1 MNGIWSKD
9 WNPMSFCP
17 FTHPLLDSR
26 SHQTVSS
33 RFTAMTGH
41 HLANG
46 CLTNPKTPAGTQAH
60 FTFPSKVSLLFSIRA
75 PGNRGEGGGGGS
87 NWGQEHWEEEGW
99 ANRQTLKVT
108 IHHFTSNIKDT
119 AERFRHRLGYLFY
132 LTLRP
137 RELKCWKGDYTEKQN
152 KTRKWHSLIAILPKC
167 SVRSL
172 HVRMCPVFPS
182 LFSLDLI
189 LLPLRKHSLQSSPFC
204 QCREA

>member
-1 MNGIWSKD
+1 MFSSKSGVCFLLSNQTFAAFCRLMNGIWSKD

-119 AERFRHRLGYLFY
+119 SNYRVQLRGSDTGWGISSIWPCVHVNWNAGRVTTRRNKIKLGND
-132 LTLRP
+132 T
-137 RELKCWKGDYTEKQN
+137 
-152 KTRKWHSLIAILPKC
+152 H
-167 SVRSL
+167 
-172 HVRMCPVFPS
+172 
-182 LFSLDLI
+182 
-189 LLPLRKHSLQSSPFC
+189 
-204 QCREA
+204 